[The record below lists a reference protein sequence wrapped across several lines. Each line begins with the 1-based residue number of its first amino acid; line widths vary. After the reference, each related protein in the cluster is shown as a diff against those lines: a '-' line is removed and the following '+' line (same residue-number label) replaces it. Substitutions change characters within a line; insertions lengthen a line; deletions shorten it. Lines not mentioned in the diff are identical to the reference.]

1 MLGKGEDGLGI
12 LDSIAGFF
20 YTIIKTFADSIYLA
34 VIKDNHYTYYL
45 NGLCMSLQITLL
57 AVVIGLTVGLLLA
70 IFKLRNKGALS
81 VIANTYISVIR
92 GTPVVVQLFI
102 IYFIILAKSGLQP
115 WLIASVAFG
124 LNSGAYVAEIIRSG
138 IQAVDRGQMEAGRS
152 LGLSYAKTMTYVI
165 IPQAIKNV
173 LPALGNEFVILLKET
188 SVSGY
193 IGIMDLNKSADKIIS
208 ITYNGIVAPLIVA
221 YVYFIMTT
229 TLSAGLGRFERRL
242 HQSD

>member
-1 MLGKGEDGLGI
+1 MGI
-12 LDSIAGFF
+12 LESIGNIF
-20 YTIIKTFADSIYLA
+20 YTIIKAFADSIYIA
-34 VIKDNHYTYYL
+34 VIKDNHYTYFL
-45 NGLCMSLQITLL
+45 DGLRMSLQITLL

-70 IFKLRNKGALS
+70 IFKLRNKGVLA

-221 YVYFIMTT
+221 YIYFIMTT

>member
-1 MLGKGEDGLGI
+1 
-12 LDSIAGFF
+12 
-20 YTIIKTFADSIYLA
+20 
-34 VIKDNHYTYYL
+34 
-45 NGLCMSLQITLL
+45 
-57 AVVIGLTVGLLLA
+57 
-70 IFKLRNKGALS
+70 
-81 VIANTYISVIR
+81 
-92 GTPVVVQLFI
+92 
-102 IYFIILAKSGLQP
+102 
-115 WLIASVAFG
+115 
-124 LNSGAYVAEIIRSG
+124 
-138 IQAVDRGQMEAGRS
+138 
-152 LGLSYAKTMTYVI
+152 MTYVI

-221 YVYFIMTT
+221 YIYFIMTT

>member
-1 MLGKGEDGLGI
+1 MGF
-12 LDSIAGFF
+12 LDSIGGFF
-20 YTIIKTFADSIYLA
+20 YSIVKAFADNIYIA
-34 VIKDNHYTYYL
+34 VIKNNHYTYYL
-45 NGLCMSLQITLL
+45 SGLRMSLQITLL
-57 AVVIGLTVGLLLA
+57 AVVIGLTIGLLLA
-70 IFKLRNKGALS
+70 IFKLRNKGILA
-81 VIANTYISVIR
+81 VIANTYIAIIR

-102 IYFIILAKSGLQP
+102 IYFIILAKSGLTP
-115 WLIASVAFG
+115 WLIASIAFG

-152 LGLSYAKTMTYVI
+152 LGLSYGKTMLYII
-165 IPQAIKNV
+165 IPQAVKNV

-193 IGIMDLNKSADKIIS
+193 IGIMDLNKGADKIIS
-208 ITYNGIVAPLIVA
+208 ITYNGMVAPLIVA

-242 HQSD
+242 HKSD